1 MTTIKNVAEKKKFK
15 NLIGLLSANKIDNC
29 NRGRGGKKRKKFER
43 IYRIS
48 KKTKIINAFLE

>member
-1 MTTIKNVAEKKKFK
+1 MPIKLTTAIEE
-15 NLIGLLSANKIDNC
+15 
-29 NRGRGGKKRKKFER
+29 GGKKNRKKFER